1 MPGSKYTTLVVDEAS
16 KLVVEFAAH
25 NVRRYIFSKYRMNQI
40 RLLSL
45 VINRLKVKAIHC
57 VV

>member
-1 MPGSKYTTLVVDEAS
+1 MPGSKYTTLVIDEAS
-16 KLVVEFAAH
+16 KLVVEFAAR
-25 NVRRYIFSKYRMNQI
+25 NVRHCIFSKYRMNQV

-45 VINRLKVKAIHC
+45 VINHLKVKAIHC

>member
-1 MPGSKYTTLVVDEAS
+1 MPGSKHNTLVLDEAS

-25 NVRRYIFSKYRMNQI
+25 NIRRCVFPKYRMNQI

-45 VINRLKVKAIHC
+45 VISRLKVKAIHC